1 MGLFR
6 RPAVANLKPPPL
18 TPCWDGGFLNAPIA
32 AFRSDVRQRLI
43 LEMTY
48 STSDS
53 TTLSKIDVIRGK

>member
-6 RPAVANLKPPPL
+6 RPVVANLTAAL

-43 LEMTY
+43 LAMTY